1 MDYVF
6 NSERYALRKCQL
18 KVESLFIN
26 DIHKNTGIY
35 VFPMHKHEDFLEIS
49 LIIEGT
55 ELVEFI
61 NEGSYKAGQGDIIIK
76 NANSLHQEAANE
88 SKDLVE
94 LSIGI
99 SGVHIDGLPEN
110 TLIPDYMI
118 PVIHAGEDIGVLKEL
133 FYAIHR
139 MYKLGVVTNAETI
152 HLALKTLVSMVL
164 LTSDKNGQMKKSE
177 KKVKLSNQI
186 EEVLT
191 YIDKNFSKQISLDDI
206 ARTFFV
212 SPYHLARQF
221 KAETGYTVNQYI
233 QQRRLGMAE
242 QRLAF
247 EQTSIKKIACECG
260 YSNLKY
266 FYSVF
271 KNKTGHTPNEF
282 RNLIQE

>member
-1 MDYVF
+1 MDYMYDA
-6 NSERYALRKCQL
+6 ERYALKNCNL

-35 VFPMHKHEDFLEIS
+35 VFPLHEHKDFLEIS
-49 LIIEGT
+49 LILEGT
-55 ELVEFI
+55 ELIEYV
-61 NEGSYKAGQGDIIIK
+61 NEEAYKAEQGDIIIK
-76 NANSLHQEAANE
+76 NAGSLHQESADKTTN
-88 SKDLVE
+88 LVE

-99 SGVHIDGLPEN
+99 SGVKIDGLEEN
-110 TLIPDYMI
+110 QLISDHII
-118 PVIHAGEDIGVLKEL
+118 PIIHAGEEIHILKEL
-133 FYAIHR
+133 FYTIHR
-139 MYKLGVVTNAETI
+139 LYQSSVVTYTETI
-152 HLALKTLVSMVL
+152 HLALKTLVSLVL
-164 LTSDKNGQMKKSE
+164 LLTDKNGKTKKPDTKEQLSDQISE
-177 KKVKLSNQI
+177 ILN
-186 EEVLT
+186 

-206 ARTFFV
+206 ARDFYI
-212 SPYHLARQF
+212 SPYYLARQF

-247 EQTSIKKIACECG
+247 EETPIKEIACECG

-282 RNLIQE
+282 RNLIKP

>member
-1 MDYVF
+1 MDYVYDA
-6 NSERYALRKCQL
+6 ERYALKNCNL

-35 VFPMHKHEDFLEIS
+35 VFPLHEHKDFLEIS
-49 LIIEGT
+49 LILEGT
-55 ELVEFI
+55 ELIEYV
-61 NEGSYKAGQGDIIIK
+61 NEESYKAQQGDIIIK
-76 NANSLHQEAANE
+76 NAGSLHQESADKSAN
-88 SKDLVE
+88 LVE

-99 SGVHIDGLPEN
+99 SGVKINGLEEN
-110 TLIPDYMI
+110 KLISDHVI
-118 PVIHAGEDIGVLKEL
+118 PVIHAGEEIHILKEL
-133 FYAIHR
+133 FYTIHR
-139 MYKLGVVTNAETI
+139 LYKSSVVTYTETI
-152 HLALKTLVSMVL
+152 HLALKTLVSLVL
-164 LTSDKNGQMKKSE
+164 LLTDKNGQVKKTDTKEQLSDQI
-177 KKVKLSNQI
+177 VKILD
-186 EEVLT
+186 

-206 ARTFFV
+206 ARDFYI
-212 SPYHLARQF
+212 SPYYLARQF

-247 EQTSIKKIACECG
+247 EKTSIKEIACECG

-282 RNLIQE
+282 RNLINL

>member
-1 MDYVF
+1 MDYVC
-6 NSERYALRKCQL
+6 NPERYALKNCQL

-26 DIHKNTGIY
+26 DIHKNTGVY
-35 VFPMHKHEDFLEIS
+35 VFPMHKHEEFMEIS
-49 LIIEGT
+49 LIVEGT
-55 ELVEFI
+55 ELIEFV
-61 NEGSYKAGQGDIIIK
+61 NEDSYRAGQGDIIIK
-76 NANSLHQEAANE
+76 NAGSLHQEAANE

-99 SGVHIDGLPEN
+99 SGVRIDGLPEN
-110 TLIPDYMI
+110 TLISEYMI
-118 PVIHAGEDIGVLKEL
+118 PVIPAGEEMGVLKEL

-139 MYKLGVVTNAETI
+139 MYKSGVVTNAETI
-152 HLALKTLVSMVL
+152 HLALNTLVSMVL
-164 LTSDKNGQMKKSE
+164 LICDRNGRLKKSE
-177 KKVKLSNQI
+177 IKKQMSGQI

-191 YIDKNFSKQISLDDI
+191 YIDKNFSNQISLDDI
-206 ARTFFV
+206 ARTFYI

-247 EQTSIKKIACECG
+247 EQTSIKEIACECG

-271 KNKTGHTPNEF
+271 KSKTGHTPNEF
-282 RNLIQE
+282 RSLIQE

>member
-1 MDYVF
+1 MDYVC
-6 NSERYALRKCQL
+6 NPERYALKDCQL
-18 KVESLFIN
+18 KVESLFLN

-35 VFPMHKHEDFLEIS
+35 VFPMHRHEKFLEIS

-55 ELVEFI
+55 ELIEFV
-61 NEGSYKAGQGDIIIK
+61 NEDSYKAGQGDIIIK

-88 SKDLVE
+88 SKNLVE

-99 SGVHIDGLPEN
+99 SGVKIDGLPEN
-110 TLIPDYMI
+110 ALISDYMI
-118 PVIHAGEDIGVLKEL
+118 PVIPAGEEMGVLREL

-139 MYKLGVVTNAETI
+139 MYKSGVVTNAETI

-164 LTSDKNGQMKKSE
+164 LISDKNGRMKKTDV
-177 KKVKLSNQI
+177 KTKLSEQI

-206 ARTFFV
+206 ARTFYI

-247 EQTSIKKIACECG
+247 EKTSIKKIACECG